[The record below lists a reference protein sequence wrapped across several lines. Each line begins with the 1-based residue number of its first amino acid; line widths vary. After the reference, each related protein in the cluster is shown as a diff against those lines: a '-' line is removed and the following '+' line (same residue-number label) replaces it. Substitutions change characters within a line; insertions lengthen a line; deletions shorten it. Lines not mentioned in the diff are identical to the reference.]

1 MERWVRTCRG
11 ELLDRTLIW
20 NHAHLLYALR
30 QFEIHYNDHRPHRT
44 LRQSAPLPPAPE
56 PLTEQ
61 ARIIHLDIR
70 RHDRL
75 GGTLHEYEH
84 AA

>member
-1 MERWVRTCRG
+1 MRRSDPLWT
-11 ELLDRTLIW
+11 
-20 NHAHLLYALR
+20 ALCASKP
-30 QFEIHYNDHRPHRT
+30 ITD
-44 LRQSAPLPPAPE
+44 
-56 PLTEQ
+56 Q
-61 ARIIHLDIR
+61 ARIVHLDIR